1 MSKSSHCENILEVR
15 AVKTIPQLRKGRTLA
30 SLAGVAVAI
39 LVLGACSG
47 SSEETSETTASATAT
62 ESETAVEAVPGTGSL
77 ACTDGRILVGVAKA
91 DSGGAS
97 FFDVAGKRGLEIAI
111 DEINADGGI
120 KGCPLEII
128 SGDSKSDPA
137 IGAEVARNMID
148 QGAQILVVAD
158 DFDGGIAAATVGQE
172 AGVLTLSLAASSTQ
186 FGNAVGPLLFTGG
199 ITTTELG
206 LAQARYALDQK
217 WNSTFQVIDPGLAYF
232 TEQDTTYRS
241 LYEANGG
248 EVVESA
254 TVDSLGGQSDFN
266 AVISKI
272 KQANPDVI
280 QALAV
285 FPGVG
290 TFVKQLREAGVDTPV
305 IGNVTLQTRELTK
318 LLSADQANNI
328 YYAAQVFFEGAGQ
341 DPNTDPAIVAFTE
354 AYEAKFGQFPEQ
366 ANGPGAYQTFLA
378 IAQALQ
384 QDQVID
390 AQSAADAIRAQTNV
404 LVPGGVLASWQ
415 DGYAI
420 WDPVIAGV
428 REGVFEYIDTL
439 PASELRTSAGQ

>member
-1 MSKSSHCENILEVR
+1 MAI
-15 AVKTIPQLRKGRTLA
+15 RKYGKKRSVA
-30 SLAGVAVAI
+30 ALAGFAVAT
-39 LVLGACSG
+39 LVLVACGG
-47 SSEETSETTASATAT
+47 SSEEETSEPAATAAAT
-62 ESETAVEAVPGTGSL
+62 AAESESVEAEPGTGSL
-77 ACTDGRILVGVAKA
+77 ACTEGRILVGVAKA

-111 DEINADGGI
+111 DQINEAGGI

-137 IGAEVARNMID
+137 IGAEVARSLLD

-186 FGNAVGPLLFTGG
+186 FGNAVGPLLFNGG
-199 ITTTELG
+199 VSTTELG
-206 LAQARYALDQK
+206 LAQARYALDQG
-217 WNSTFQVIDPGLAYF
+217 WTSTFQVIDPGLAYF
-232 TEQDTTYRS
+232 TEQDTSYRG

-248 EVVESA
+248 EIVESV
-254 TVDSLGGQSDFN
+254 TVDSLGGQADFN

-272 KQANPDVI
+272 KQAKPDVI

-318 LLSADQANNI
+318 LLSAEQANNI
-328 YYAAQVFFEGAGQ
+328 FYAAQVFFEGAGQ
-341 DPNTDPAIVAFTE
+341 DPNTDPAMVAFTE
-354 AYEAKFGQFPEQ
+354 AYELKFGQFPEQ

-378 IAQALQ
+378 ISQALQ
-384 QDQVID
+384 EEQVID
-390 AQSAADAIRAQTNV
+390 AQSAADAIRAQVNV
-404 LVPGGVLASWQ
+404 AVPGGILSRWQ

-428 REGVFEYIDTL
+428 KDGSFYYIETL
-439 PASELRTSAGQ
+439 KAADLRAAVSE

>member
-1 MSKSSHCENILEVR
+1 M
-15 AVKTIPQLRKGRTLA
+15 ATIRQLRKGRTVAALA
-30 SLAGVAVAI
+30 SVAVAT
-39 LVLGACSG
+39 LVLGACGG
-47 SSEETSETTASATAT
+47 SSEES
-62 ESETAVEAVPGTGSL
+62 SETAAPATTTDSETSEEVVVDVEAVPGAGSL
-77 ACTDGRILVGVAKA
+77 ACTDGRILVGIAKA
-91 DSGGAS
+91 DSGVAS
-97 FFDVAGKRGLEIAI
+97 FFDVAGKRGLEVAI
-111 DEINADGGI
+111 DQINADGGI

-137 IGAEVARNMID
+137 IGAEVARNLLG

-206 LAQARYALDQK
+206 LAQARYALDQG
-217 WNSTFQVIDPGLAYF
+217 WNSTFQAIDPGLAYF
-232 TEQDTTYRS
+232 TEQDTSYRS

-248 EVVESA
+248 EIVESA
-254 TVDSLGGQSDFN
+254 TVDSLGGQADFN

-318 LLSADQANNI
+318 LMSAEQANNI
-328 YYAAQVFFEGAGQ
+328 FYAAQVFFEGAGQ
-341 DPNTDPAIVAFTE
+341 DPNTDPDMVAFTE

-366 ANGPGAYQTFLA
+366 ANAPGAYQTFLA

-384 QDQVID
+384 QEQVID
-390 AQSAADAIRAQTNV
+390 AQTAADAIRAQTNV
-404 LVPGGVLASWQ
+404 SVPGGTLARWQ

-428 REGVFEYIDTL
+428 RDGSFYYIETL
-439 PASELRTSAGQ
+439 PASDLRAAVGQ